1 MTELTNTQAD
11 VVSFIETLS
20 QSIAE
25 PVRFEDTMAIIDAHY
40 DFTPSAFTNGKQAN
54 DAGENS
60 GSCKLFSFAQIHQLT
75 QPQTLQLFGQYY
87 RDVLAMPEGKDH
99 QNIRQFMFNG
109 WQGIE
114 FSQVALVLKASH
126 ID

>member
-20 QSIAE
+20 QTTAE

-87 RDVLAMPEGKDH
+87 RDVLAMPEGSDH
-99 QNIRQFMFNG
+99 QNIRQFMLNG

-114 FSQVALVLKASH
+114 FSQVALVLKA
-126 ID
+126 